1 MVIFGVVKRM
11 VGTGDLPFQQKG
23 KGNIKIRTFDSN
35 IDEFELKWHRDR
47 EDREVTIIESNGW
60 KYQEDNKLPVN
71 LKEGDVIFIPKE
83 TYHRVIKGNGDL
95 KIKVDF
101 K

>member
-1 MVIFGVVKRM
+1 M

>member
-1 MVIFGVVKRM
+1 MVD
-11 VGTGDLPFQQKG
+11 TGDLPFQQKG

-47 EDREVTIIESNGW
+47 EDRKVTIIESNGW

-83 TYHRVIKGNGDL
+83 TFHRVIKGNGDL
-95 KIKVDF
+95 KIKVEF

>member
-1 MVIFGVVKRM
+1 MER
-11 VGTGDLPFQQKG
+11 LPFKEIKKG

-47 EDREVTIIESNGW
+47 EDRKVTIIESNGW

-83 TYHRVIKGNGDL
+83 TFHRVIKGNGDL
-95 KIKVDF
+95 KIKVEF

>member
-1 MVIFGVVKRM
+1 MVD
-11 VGTGDLPFQQKG
+11 TGDLPFQQIG

-47 EDREVTIIESNGW
+47 EDRKVTIIESNGW
-60 KYQEDNKLPVN
+60 KYQEDNKLPIN

-83 TYHRVIKGNGDL
+83 TFHRVIKGNGDL
-95 KIKVDF
+95 KIKVEF